1 MAASAR
7 TVEASR
13 TRVEGVRPSRRIVSV
28 KPAGRRPSVASTRR
42 GAVKV
47 PLPCRTTSRPSCARS
62 AIARLAV
69 ARLTPASRMIS
80 CSEGRAASGS
90 QSRAAARS
98 RSRSW
103 W

>member
-1 MAASAR
+1 
-7 TVEASR
+7 
-13 TRVEGVRPSRRIVSV
+13 VEGVRPSRRIVSV
-28 KPAGRRPSVASTRR
+28 KPTGRRPSAASTRR

-47 PLPCRTTSRPSCARS
+47 PRPWRATSTPSWARS

-80 CSEGRAASGS
+80 CSEGSAASGP
-90 QSRAAARS
+90 QSPAAARS